1 MFDRQYCQDLS
12 TLNLLPLSQGAL
24 RRLHEFN
31 VQRDQDRVC
40 LLHLLE
46 WALDNLELDP
56 KVKPVLR
63 GSLESLFL
71 SRPKYALKYLLGS
84 EEAPEDPNDLEL
96 SPQALSQPKWPQEAS
111 QLLVD
116 RLESVLKADPKYQA
130 FSPPSP
136 TE

>member
-1 MFDRQYCQDLS
+1 MFDRQYFQEVS
-12 TLNLLPLSQGAL
+12 KLNLLPLSQGAL
-24 RRLHEFN
+24 RRLQELN
-31 VQRDQDRVC
+31 VQPDQDSLY
-40 LLHLLE
+40 LLQLLE

-96 SPQALSQPKWPQEAS
+96 SPQALSQPKEPQEAS

-130 FSPPSP
+130 FFPPSP
-136 TE
+136 SE